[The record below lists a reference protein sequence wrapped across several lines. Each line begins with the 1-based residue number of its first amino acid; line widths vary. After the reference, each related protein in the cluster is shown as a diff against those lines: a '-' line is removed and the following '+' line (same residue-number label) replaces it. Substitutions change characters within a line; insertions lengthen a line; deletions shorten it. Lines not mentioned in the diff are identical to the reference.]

1 MSVILTPQL
10 EARILERVASGRYT
24 DASEVVE
31 EALRLLEE
39 REQAQLEHLRSLLEE
54 ALEEER
60 RGELIDFTPEFME
73 DLDRRVKE
81 ALLRGDE
88 PAPDVCP

>member
-1 MSVILTPQL
+1 MSVTLTPQL
-10 EARILERVASGRYT
+10 EARIRERVASGHYT